1 MENPGATSNSKKKR
15 GFRKDEGLPLP
26 DLHTA
31 ARTGDRLTVVS
42 ICNTNPLAVNSRDRL
57 SRTPLHLAAWSGQT
71 EVVKFLCNNKA
82 DVGAAAMDDTAAIH
96 FAAQKGHLETIQ
108 VLLSSG
114 VSVKAANRKGFTA
127 LHYAVQGS
135 HAELIKYLIRKGAS
149 LTAKTKGGQTPAD
162 LASTEEIR
170 ALLEDGK
177 QSPAVQEKSTRT
189 KLDADSMTE
198 DCAEEKDRG
207 SMPKELVL
215 VDEGTCV
222 NEKRNDKE
230 VDDVGSLK
238 TKKAKVS
245 LDHLVAESD
254 EQDGEE

>member
-1 MENPGATSNSKKKR
+1 M
-15 GFRKDEGLPLP
+15 
-26 DLHTA
+26 
-31 ARTGDRLTVVS
+31 
-42 ICNTNPLAVNSRDRL
+42 
-57 SRTPLHLAAWSGQT
+57 HLAAWSGQT

-114 VSVKAANRKGFTA
+114 VSVKAANRKGFTP

-149 LTAKTKGGQTPAD
+149 LTANTKGGQTPAD

-170 ALLEDGK
+170 ALLQDCK
-177 QSPAVQEKSTRT
+177 QSPAGEEKSTRT
-189 KLDADSMTE
+189 KLDADSVTE
-198 DCAEEKDRG
+198 DSAEEKNRG
-207 SMPKELVL
+207 SMPKELIH

-222 NEKRNDKE
+222 NAKRNGKE

-245 LDHLVAESD
+245 LDHLVAES
-254 EQDGEE
+254 EVQDGEG